1 MKDGNAHGG
10 KDNALVCGEVQLD
23 ARKVAGRDRSAIADL
38 ALAGEGAARVGVDV
52 EGLEVGGNLDAG
64 PLVNPLAD
72 FGEGLFQKRL
82 VEMRG
87 IGQGEVEILGEAI
100 GLEEALFQAGSALE
114 QPVVG
119 QRRMGAD
126 TGEHPAQHVVLFD
139 DVGPQR
145 HARRR
150 FQYLAPVDHAWPLF
164 AQ

>member
-10 KDNALVCGEVQLD
+10 KDNALDCGEVELD
-23 ARKVAGRDRSAIADL
+23 ARKVAGRDLSAIADL
-38 ALAGEGAARVGVDV
+38 ALAGDGAARVGVDV

-100 GLEEALFQAGSALE
+100 GLEEALYSG
-114 QPVVG
+114 
-119 QRRMGAD
+119 
-126 TGEHPAQHVVLFD
+126 
-139 DVGPQR
+139 
-145 HARRR
+145 R
-150 FQYLAPVDHAWPLF
+150 FRP
-164 AQ
+164 